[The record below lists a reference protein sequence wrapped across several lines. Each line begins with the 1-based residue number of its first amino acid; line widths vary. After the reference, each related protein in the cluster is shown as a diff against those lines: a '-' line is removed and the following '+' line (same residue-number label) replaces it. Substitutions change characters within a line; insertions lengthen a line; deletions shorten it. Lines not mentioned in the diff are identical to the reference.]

1 MILIVD
7 DSDYMRESV
16 NLAVSLLDLE
26 TISAVDGKEALE
38 TFKKTKP
45 ELIITDI
52 NMPEMDGLTLI
63 TEIRKIDTDI
73 PIIVLTTESE
83 DDMQK
88 KAMNLGADAWIVK
101 PFKGKQ
107 LLAMVK
113 ELLG

>member
-16 NLAVSLLDLE
+16 NLAISLLDLE
-26 TISAVDGKEALE
+26 TVSAVDGKEALE
-38 TFKKTKP
+38 IFQKNKP
-45 ELIITDI
+45 KLIITDI

-83 DDMQK
+83 DDIQK
-88 KAMNLGADAWIVK
+88 KAMGLGADAWIVK